1 MGEKWIVFLFP
12 VILLAAIFTIKSYA
26 RRLAY
31 GPHRKK
37 QKRE

>member
-1 MGEKWIVFLFP
+1 MEEKWIIFLFP
-12 VILLAAIFTIKSYA
+12 VILLAVIFTIKSYA